1 MPELDPDIA
10 ALIARLAAEPGRPK
24 LYELPPAEAR
34 RLYVQ
39 TTAPPRPATTR
50 RTRRSPTARSRA
62 RAARSASAR
71 SRPQASA
78 PPHPAWCS
86 SMGGGWVLGG
96 FETHDRACRWLAAR
110 IGAVVVSVEYRL
122 APAHA
127 FPAARGGRAC
137 PRPPSWR
144 TMRRSSA
151 STRTGSPWAATP
163 PAARSPPWWPISPR
177 DEGLGTRPPAADLPR
192 HHRTHRHKLLPRER
206 HRLPARAAP
215 RWSGSSRSTRAA
227 TLDRDNPLFA
237 PLRSPNLEGL
247 APATVVTAGFDP
259 LRDDGELY
267 AAALRKS
274 GVAVR
279 HLAFPSLPHGFLLM
293 DAVSRGADA
302 ACVAIAEAWR
312 PLSPPPVGAGPARQ
326 P

>member
-1 MPELDPDIA
+1 MEWFFA
-10 ALIARLAAEPGRPK
+10 QYA
-24 LYELPPAEAR
+24 
-34 RLYVQ
+34 
-39 TTAPPRPATTR
+39 
-50 RTRRSPTARSRA
+50 
-62 RAARSASAR
+62 
-71 SRPQASA
+71 
-78 PPHPAWCS
+78 
-86 SMGGGWVLGG
+86 
-96 FETHDRACRWLAAR
+96 HDGDA
-110 IGAVVVSVEYRL
+110 
-122 APAHA
+122 
-127 FPAARGGRAC
+127 
-137 PRPPSWR
+137 
-144 TMRRSSA
+144 
-151 STRTGSPWAATP
+151 
-163 PAARSPPWWPISPR
+163 
-177 DEGLGTRPPAADLPR
+177 
-192 HHRTHRHKLLPRER
+192 
-206 HRLPARAAP
+206 
-215 RWSGSSRSTRAA
+215 
-227 TLDRDNPLFA
+227 DRDNPLFA